1 MARRLILI
9 DEPRRLLEGA
19 TPIEPGYPRD
29 YTADEMRGWAADLQR
44 YYRTPAEDLSRW
56 CAAPRDSLAPEQ
68 QRVVRVYETLFVE
81 PDRGIKG
88 ALREDGKVEL
98 YGGTHRA
105 AYLMEQGTRP
115 IPVWVTAR
123 DERQLDELAGR
134 GRGRERTDDRGER
147 RV

>member
-9 DEPRRLLEGA
+9 DEPRRVLDGA

-29 YTADEMRGWAADLQR
+29 YTADDMRAWAADLER
-44 YYRTPAEDLSRW
+44 YYRTPAEDLARW
-56 CAAPRDSLAPEQ
+56 HAAPRESLTPDQ
-68 QRVVRVYETLFVE
+68 QRVVRTFAQFFEA

-88 ALREDGKVEL
+88 SLRDDGTVEL
-98 YGGTHRA
+98 IGGRHRA
-105 AYLMEQGTRP
+105 AYLMEQGVRP

-123 DERQLDELAGR
+123 DERQLDELGRR
-134 GRGRERTDDRGER
+134 GRRRERSEDRGEG